1 MPKTQVSC
9 PNCRQPV
16 VADVN
21 QLFDLNADPTAKQQ
35 LLSGQFNLIQCQ
47 GCGYQGNLA
56 TPLVYHDPEKELLLT
71 FVPPEIG
78 LSRDDQ
84 EKMIGGLINRVVNA
98 LDQEKRKGYLFSPQ
112 ATLTMQG
119 MLERILEEDGITREM
134 IEAQQQK
141 LNLIQRLASASDEKV
156 REEIIKQEESLVDAE
171 FFALFNRLTEASM
184 ASGDQNA
191 ARSLSEL
198 QQILLTNTAYGRELQ
213 AQSQEIETAIADLR
227 ALGSDLTREK
237 MLELVLDASSDTRV
251 RALVSLAR
259 PVMDYSFFQMLTEQI
274 DSSSPEDQTRLSE
287 LRTQLL
293 ESTQEIDKQIEAH
306 ILEIRQLIDMILQ
319 AEDTNA
325 AMSQSMPYVDEYF
338 IQELNRLLE
347 EARNQGDLE
356 KSSKLGKMAEVIE
369 KANAAPPELELIE
382 EFLEAPDDQAREQ
395 FLETN
400 DDKITPEFMEMMANI
415 SVQVQAGDDKDLSEQ
430 VAAANRAALRYSMKR
445 SMQS

>member
-198 QQILLTNTAYGRELQ
+198 QQILLTNTDYGRELQ
-213 AQSQEIETAIADLR
+213 AQSQEID
-227 ALGSDLTREK
+227 
-237 MLELVLDASSDTRV
+237 
-251 RALVSLAR
+251 
-259 PVMDYSFFQMLTEQI
+259 SFFQMLTEQI

>member
-1 MPKTQVSC
+1 
-9 PNCRQPV
+9 
-16 VADVN
+16 
-21 QLFDLNADPTAKQQ
+21 
-35 LLSGQFNLIQCQ
+35 
-47 GCGYQGNLA
+47 
-56 TPLVYHDPEKELLLT
+56 
-71 FVPPEIG
+71 
-78 LSRDDQ
+78 
-84 EKMIGGLINRVVNA
+84 
-98 LDQEKRKGYLFSPQ
+98 
-112 ATLTMQG
+112 
-119 MLERILEEDGITREM
+119 
-134 IEAQQQK
+134 
-141 LNLIQRLASASDEKV
+141 V
-156 REEIIKQEESLVDAE
+156 REDIIKQEESLVDAE

-198 QQILLTNTAYGRELQ
+198 QQTLLTNTAYGRELQ

-237 MLELVLDASSDTRV
+237 MLELVIDASSITRV

-274 DSSSPEDQTRLSE
+274 DSSSSEDQTRLSE

-293 ESTQEIDKQIEAH
+293 ELTQEIDNQIEAH

-338 IQELNRLLE
+338 IQELNRILE

-369 KANAAPPELELIE
+369 QANAAPPELELIE

-395 FLETN
+395 FLKIN

-415 SVQVQAGDDKDLSEQ
+415 ATQVQAGDDKDLAER